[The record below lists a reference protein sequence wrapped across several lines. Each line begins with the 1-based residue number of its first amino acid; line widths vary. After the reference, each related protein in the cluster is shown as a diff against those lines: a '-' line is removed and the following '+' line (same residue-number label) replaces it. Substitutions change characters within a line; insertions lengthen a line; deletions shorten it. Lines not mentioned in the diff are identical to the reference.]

1 MDLEIIFFKK
11 IILEN
16 LFIQEM
22 LDLLEEVSSD
32 FIRFVMLTRNN
43 DVPLD
48 FDIDLMLSKSKD
60 NPVFYVNYAHARITS
75 VLKRAKELNMWP
87 LSKVE
92 DLQKR
97 TFPLIEN
104 ELTLVKKLSEW
115 PNVVRQSAKFHEP
128 HRIAFYLN
136 EVASSF
142 HSLYQSSHE
151 SGYYRFI
158 VEGAQ
163 EVCAN
168 RLALANSTQ
177 IVIKNGLSLL
187 GIVPLDEMY

>member
-1 MDLEIIFFKK
+1 MSKRAGDYVL
-11 IILEN
+11 
-16 LFIQEM
+16 IQ
-22 LDLLEEVSSD
+22 DLLEEVSPD
-32 FIRFVMLTRNN
+32 VIRFVMLSRNN

-60 NPVFYVNYAHARITS
+60 NPVFYVNYAHARIVS
-75 VLKRAKELNMWP
+75 VLKRAVELKIWP
-87 LSKVE
+87 IVDE
-92 DLQKR
+92 DDLEKR
-97 TFPLIEN
+97 KIPFIEN

-115 PNVVRQSAKFHEP
+115 PNVVKQSAKFHEP

-142 HSLYQSSHE
+142 HSLYQSSNA

-158 VEGAQ
+158 VNGSPDLCTA
-163 EVCAN
+163 